1 MYYFIEEKIKK
12 SIEDGDFDDLPGMGK
27 PLDLKDELPGLSPEL
42 KIVYKTLKNA
52 GYIPENDDKNQN
64 SITFQALV
72 HSATD
77 GMYEEMVKGE
87 FQKRL
92 EFGEFVKKKKLH
104 GNPKF
109 STYAKKIY
117 SKLFSK

>member
-12 SIEDGDFDDLPGMGK
+12 SIEDGDFDVLPGMGK

-42 KIVYKTLKNA
+42 KMVYKTLKNA
-52 GYIPENDDKNQN
+52 GYIPENDDKDQN
-64 SITFQALV
+64 SITFQELV

-92 EFGEFVKKKKLH
+92 EFGEFVKKRNTKE
-104 GNPKF
+104 N
-109 STYAKKIY
+109 IY
-117 SKLFSK
+117 MILV